1 MLDKIKKSLDGK
13 EQEIPLLI
21 VFPSIW
27 EKTDNDEMNQNQS
40 SVFLQGEELFKQKK
54 YADFKYFSNGAFV
67 YEDINRKRN
76 EEK

>member
-54 YADFKYFSNGAFV
+54 YADFKYFSNGAL
-67 YEDINRKRN
+67 YMKILT
-76 EEK
+76 EKEMKKK